1 MYAKQNGSQDFI
13 GGVDLVGEGT
23 KIETVG
29 ANTLK
34 IVGFDADAHDHSKA
48 RKLRTLFLRAPT
60 NLVKKG
66 LTPKFSEWVET
77 LTKNREALT
86 LAMLRGEA
94 VTDGSDAPE
103 MHAVAEG
110 DEETELTDGDVG
122 AGEEIA
128 EEVVQEVAEVPAAME
143 MEESAVTA
151 DASLFEAM
159 IAAPSAG
166 PLPPIGATV
175 VSVAMSPTPPPTPSM
190 PARPPTPPTP
200 STPLTP
206 PPEPSMP
213 PPSPEPARPTT
224 PLTPPSGAP
233 RVLLP
238 LHASEIGSLRALKAA
253 LREANVGD
261 LIDAMSSRGTVDE
274 IADGVV
280 SRAIFVTV
288 VSSIGA
294 APETER
300 AAHLLFDTVAA
311 SAGLSRAPDSLAIAQ
326 IVAAFSVASAT
337 DAALVSKQVFAA
349 YDAASTGS
357 LTLAELSA
365 YLEVAL
371 AYRLLDRAPPRD
383 ERDSADAHAAAHA
396 KHAARSSALAEAL
409 ARRTFDEIDQDH
421 SGGISPLEFQ
431 GWLESLNGRKA
442 KTEAP
447 QELSAAASA
456 SYGLASPP
464 QTKVSV
470 RQQAKLIDSGAR
482 PVHGKY
488 TTAPEGTVRPA
499 LRKRLSVSVAPK
511 RLSVNPFVIAVR
523 PALRDTRRVVV
534 AKEGAL
540 GIELMA
546 RYDERSTCIV
556 VEVVKVKEGSQMEA
570 LGVRVGDWVERVHDV
585 SIDLMNEADL
595 DGDGKIS
602 IQELQTLLNGIRSV
616 APTEA
621 YEDEL
626 IYPSAEVLMK
636 RYDLEGDQTLTPGEL
651 TELVNH
657 ELLSAIVRLITTTAR
672 PFEVVCTTLERSVA
686 VAANGAA
693 AAALD
698 AASGAVKA
706 AGLSATNAEGHVNS
720 AKLLN
725 VTRQAKSGALFR
737 PGKKVRGNRR
747 GSAMLGQATH
757 SAHHIEGMLHKKGN
771 GALGRYQARF
781 FSTSGR
787 TC

>member
-1 MYAKQNGSQDFI
+1 MTIALQVVDAGDGAVDADKELAARTAELAAAKARIAESEAAHAAEIVELKKAHAAEVARIEAAYDRVIAELGSSGSAAASPSRGASTLARAKQARAHQRELSAIKLEAAEKVAQQ
-13 GGVDLVGEGT
+13 
-23 KIETVG
+23 
-29 ANTLK
+29 AATL
-34 IVGFDADAHDHSKA
+34 
-48 RKLRTLFLRAPT
+48 
-60 NLVKKG
+60 
-66 LTPKFSEWVET
+66 
-77 LTKNREALT
+77 
-86 LAMLRGEA
+86 
-94 VTDGSDAPE
+94 
-103 MHAVAEG
+103 
-110 DEETELTDGDVG
+110 
-122 AGEEIA
+122 
-128 EEVVQEVAEVPAAME
+128 
-143 MEESAVTA
+143 A
-151 DASLFEAM
+151 DASATRARDMRRL
-159 IAAPSAG
+159 SSG
-166 PLPPIGATV
+166 PLPPT
-175 VSVAMSPTPPPTPSM
+175 SVAPQSSGAALPPTAAA
-190 PARPPTPPTP
+190 PAR
-200 STPLTP
+200 
-206 PPEPSMP
+206 
-213 PPSPEPARPTT
+213 
-224 PLTPPSGAP
+224 
-233 RVLLP
+233 
-238 LHASEIGSLRALKAA
+238 
-253 LREANVGD
+253 
-261 LIDAMSSRGTVDE
+261 
-274 IADGVV
+274 
-280 SRAIFVTV
+280 
-288 VSSIGA
+288 
-294 APETER
+294 
-300 AAHLLFDTVAA
+300 
-311 SAGLSRAPDSLAIAQ
+311 
-326 IVAAFSVASAT
+326 
-337 DAALVSKQVFAA
+337 
-349 YDAASTGS
+349 
-357 LTLAELSA
+357 
-365 YLEVAL
+365 
-371 AYRLLDRAPPRD
+371 
-383 ERDSADAHAAAHA
+383 
-396 KHAARSSALAEAL
+396 
-409 ARRTFDEIDQDH
+409 
-421 SGGISPLEFQ
+421 
-431 GWLESLNGRKA
+431 
-442 KTEAP
+442 
-447 QELSAAASA
+447 
-456 SYGLASPP
+456 
-464 QTKVSV
+464 
-470 RQQAKLIDSGAR
+470 
-482 PVHGKY
+482 
-488 TTAPEGTVRPA
+488 TARPA

-602 IQELQTLLNGIRSV
+602 IQELQTLLDGIRSV

-771 GALGRYQARF
+771 GALGRYQARV